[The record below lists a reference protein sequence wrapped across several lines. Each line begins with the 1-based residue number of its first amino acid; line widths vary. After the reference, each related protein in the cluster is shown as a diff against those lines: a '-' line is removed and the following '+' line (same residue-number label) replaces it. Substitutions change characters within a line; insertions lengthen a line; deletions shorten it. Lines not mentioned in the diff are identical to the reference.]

1 MQHDFNLANQSG
13 ENFRADLNNALNTI
27 ATNSSGANEPSTTF
41 AYQFWVDTTNSLM
54 KIRNS
59 ADDAWITLPFSI
71 SSDNT
76 VDINGGT
83 VNGITSLSFS
93 SGSTVSSIL
102 DEDNL
107 SSDSNTALATQ
118 QSIKAYVDAQVTA
131 QDLDFQADSG
141 GALSIDLD
149 SESLTVSGG
158 TGIDTSGSGNEITVA
173 IDSTVATK
181 TYVQQQITAEDLDFQ
196 ADSGGVLNI
205 DLDSETFTLSGG
217 TGIDTVGAEN
227 TVTFAIDS
235 TVATLTDSQTLTNKT
250 IDVDNN
256 TVSNI
261 EVDNLKS
268 GVLDTDLSS
277 VSSSDDTLASSKA
290 IKTYV
295 DAQVTAQDLDLTDG
309 STTISI
315 DLDSETLS
323 VLGGTGVTSAA
334 SGNGVTL
341 SIGQA
346 VGTTDDVTFN
356 SVTANVTG
364 TVSSI
369 SNHSTSDLSEG
380 SNLYYTST
388 RANTDFDSRLAT
400 KDTGDLS
407 EGLNK
412 YFTEER
418 VDDRVN
424 SLLTAGS
431 NITLTYDDAANTL
444 TIAAVE
450 DNLSNNDTD
459 DLQEGSSNL
468 YFSNSRSRSAI
479 SVSGSLAY
487 NSSTG
492 VISFTERTD
501 SEVRGLLSAGG
512 DLSYN
517 SSTGAFSFTQ
527 RTDAQVRGLISVSGD
542 LAYNSSTGVVS
553 FTERTDAEVRGLL
566 SAGGDLSYDSS
577 TGVISFTQRTNAQV
591 QALITGGTGVT
602 VSSGEVAIGQAV
614 STTSDVTFNDVTVSG
629 DLVVQGSTTTINT
642 ETINLADNQIVLNS
656 NYTGSSPTENGG
668 IEIERGTQT
677 NKTLIWNETD
687 DKWSIGSEAFVA
699 GSLDVG
705 GGSTNGVV
713 IEQGAIAIKNGGS
726 KSRIDFYCES
736 NNAHYTRLESA
747 AHSAYSGNPTITL
760 PINTGTLALTTDSI
774 TGNAATATALQ
785 NSRTI
790 SGVSFDGTS
799 NITLDTSHIS
809 ENGNLYHTTERVQDI
824 IGAAI
829 ATNGSHTGLSAAY
842 DDANDG
848 AIDLSIDTGGVTNA
862 MLANNSITFTDGTN
876 STAKALGETV
886 TFAAGE
892 GIDVT
897 ESSGTITIAGEDATS
912 SNKGIASFT
921 SDFSVSSGA
930 VSLADSG
937 VSANSYGSATAIPVI
952 TVDAKGRL
960 TSVSTA
966 SISTSFTISDGSTTQ
981 SIAGGDTFTIAGTN
995 NEVDVAVSATDTLTI
1010 GLPNDV
1016 TISNDLTVSG
1026 DLIVTGNTTQTGS
1039 VLTDNNFTGLTNS
1052 NSGNSTDFGFYGK
1065 YVESSTTKYAGL
1077 FFDSSED
1084 NTFRLFTDTQTA
1096 PTTTVNT
1103 GATGYAAANLI
1114 IGDLTT
1120 SSITLGSTAITS
1132 TAAELNILDGVTS
1145 TTTELNL
1152 LDGSSANTVV
1162 NSKAVIYGSS
1172 GELAG
1177 TLSTAAQPN
1186 ITSVGTL
1193 GSLSVT
1199 GDLTIDTN
1207 TLKVDSS
1214 NNRVGILD
1222 ATPAVSLDIGS
1233 ATDAIHVPSGT
1244 TGERPTG
1251 ANGMFRYNSTDNQFE
1266 GYADGAWG
1274 AIAGSGG
1281 SSGASAMETD
1291 TFTGD
1296 DSTDTFTL
1304 SSSVNSEN
1312 NLIVFIDGVYQN
1324 KADYVA
1330 SGTSLQLDTAPVAG
1344 RKIVVHHIKDSISG
1358 SNCILNTF
1366 TGNGSTTTYTLTQ
1379 NPASELNTQIFIDGV
1394 YQRKDSYSVSGVTL
1408 TFDAAVASG
1417 AAIEV
1422 MMFTQTDI
1430 NTLPA
1435 SFVSGLTE
1443 VTATGSDHLMV
1454 YDATDGALKKAL
1466 ASDLI
1471 ETVGSTPTFTNAT
1484 FSSAT
1489 PSIQLTDT
1497 DNNADAYIQGTD
1509 GNLKFFADDNGEA
1522 GSTEITFAL
1531 DGTQRAKI
1539 DADGDFTATNVYAGG
1554 STSGKKTV
1562 VNFPNTSTYPNNSSY
1577 TFSLSASEA
1586 PIGSWVIL
1594 GVRISSGNSG
1604 GDMYAYLVQDN
1615 DKGNKQMNYVGTWY
1629 YNSASASM
1637 YYIGTSTD
1645 RNFTLTHGT
1654 IVATNANDWREVYY
1668 WGYVMDN

>member
-205 DLDSETFTLSGG
+205 DLDSETFTLTGG

-256 TVSNI
+256 TLSNI

-356 SVTANVTG
+356 SVTANVNG

-369 SNHSTSDLSEG
+369 SNHSTSDLVEG

-388 RANTDFDSRLAT
+388 RANTDFDTRLAT
-400 KDTGDLS
+400 KDTGSLS

-479 SVSGSLAY
+479 SVTGSLAY

-517 SSTGAFSFTQ
+517 SSTGAFSFTE

-542 LAYNSSTGVVS
+542 LAYDSSTGVVS
-553 FTERTDAEVRGLL
+553 FTQRTDAEVRGLL

-656 NYTGSSPTENGG
+656 NYTGSTPTENGG

-785 NSRTI
+785 NARTI

-848 AIDLSIDTGGVTNA
+848 AIDLSIDTGGVTNT
-862 MLANNSITFTDGTN
+862 MLANSSITFTDGTN

-981 SIAGGDTFTIAGTN
+981 NIAGGDTFTIAGTN

-1274 AIAGSGG
+1274 AIAGSG

-1291 TFTGD
+1291 NFTGD
-1296 DSTDTFTL
+1296 DATTAFTL
-1304 SSSVNSEN
+1304 SSSVSDED

-1330 SGTSLQLDTAPVAG
+1330 SGTTLTLDTAPVAG
-1344 RKIVVHHIKDSISG
+1344 RKIVVHHVRAAISG
-1358 SNCILNTF
+1358 SNCILNSFLGDGSDTTF
-1366 TGNGSTTTYTLTQ
+1366 TLTQ
-1379 NPASELNTQIFIDGV
+1379 NPASENNTQIFIDGV
-1394 YQRKDSYSVSGVTL
+1394 YQRKDSYSVSGTTL
-1408 TFDAAVASG
+1408 TFDAAPANG
-1417 AAIEV
+1417 TAIEV

-1539 DADGDFTATNVYAGG
+1539 DASGDFTATNVYAGG
-1554 STSGKKTV
+1554 SSGGKKTV
-1562 VNFPNTSTYPNNSSY
+1562 VNFPNTTSYPNNSTYS
-1577 TFSLSASEA
+1577 FSLSASEA

-1594 GVRISSGNSG
+1594 GVRITSGNSG
-1604 GDMYAYLVQDN
+1604 GDMYAYLEQDT
-1615 DKGNKQMNYVGTWY
+1615 DKGNRQMNYVGTWY

-1637 YYIGTSTD
+1637 YYISAAAD
-1645 RNFTLTHGT
+1645 RDFTLTHGT
-1654 IVATNANDWREVYY
+1654 IVATNSNDWREVYY

>member
-205 DLDSETFTLSGG
+205 DLDSETFTLTGG

-256 TVSNI
+256 TLSNI

-369 SNHSTSDLSEG
+369 VNHSTSDLSEG
-380 SNLYYTST
+380 TNLYYTT
-388 RANTDFDSRLAT
+388 ARFDTRLAT

-407 EGLNK
+407 EGSNL
-412 YFTEER
+412 YFTNER
-418 VDDRVN
+418 VDDRVSN
-424 SLLTAGS
+424 LLTAGS

-450 DNLSNNDTD
+450 DDLSNNDTD
-459 DLQEGSSNL
+459 DLSEGSSNL
-468 YFSNSRSRSAI
+468 YYTDARARAAI

-492 VISFTERTD
+492 GISFTERTD
-501 SEVRGLLSAGG
+501 SEVRGLLSAAG

-517 SSTGAFSFTQ
+517 SSTGEFSFTQ

-542 LAYNSSTGVVS
+542 LSYNASTGVIS
-553 FTERTDAEVRGLL
+553 FTQRTDAQVRALL
-566 SAGGDLSYDSS
+566 SASGDLSYDSS
-577 TGVISFTQRTNAQV
+577 TGVISFTQRTDAQV
-591 QALITGGTGVT
+591 RALLSAGTGIT
-602 VSSGEVAIGQAV
+602 YDSSSGAISIGQDV
-614 STTSDVTFNDVTVSG
+614 STTSNVTFNDVVVSGNLTVSG
-629 DLVVQGSTTTINT
+629 TQTIVNT
-642 ETINLADNQIVLNS
+642 ETVTIADNIIVLNS
-656 NYTGSSPTENGG
+656 NATGSPSENSG
-668 IEIERGTQT
+668 IEIERGSAT
-677 NKTLIWNETD
+677 NKTLIWDESNDKWTVGSETFVAATFEGSVTGTVSSISNHDTDNLSEGSSNLYYTSARANADFDTRIATKDTGDLSEGSNLYYTDTRARAAISLGSEGSASGDGSIAYNNSTGVLTYTPPVLSGLSGNTD
-687 DKWSIGSEAFVA
+687 DISE
-699 GSLDVG
+699 
-705 GGSTNGVV
+705 GSTNQYHTTERVQDVV
-713 IEQGAIAIKNGGS
+713 GGQIVTNGSHTGISFSYDDANDGAI
-726 KSRIDFYCES
+726 D
-736 NNAHYTRLESA
+736 
-747 AHSAYSGNPTITL
+747 
-760 PINTGTLALTTDSI
+760 
-774 TGNAATATALQ
+774 ATVSL
-785 NSRTI
+785 S
-790 SGVSFDGTS
+790 SFDTD
-799 NITLDTSHIS
+799 NLS
-809 ENGNLYHTTERVQDI
+809 EGSSNLYHTTERVQDVV
-824 IGAAI
+824 GGQLV
-829 ATNGSHTGLSAAY
+829 TNGSHTGISFTY

-848 AIDLSIDTGGVTNA
+848 AV
-862 MLANNSITFTDGTN
+862 
-876 STAKALGETV
+876 
-886 TFAAGE
+886 
-892 GIDVT
+892 
-897 ESSGTITIAGEDATS
+897 DAT
-912 SNKGIASFT
+912 
-921 SDFSVSSGA
+921 
-930 VSLADSG
+930 VSLS
-937 VSANSYGSATAIPVI
+937 SF
-952 TVDAKGRL
+952 
-960 TSVSTA
+960 
-966 SISTSFTISDGSTTQ
+966 STSNLSEGSNLYYTNERVDDRVNALLQ
-981 SIAGGDTFTIAGTN
+981 AGSNITLTYDDAAN
-995 NEVDVAVSATDTLTI
+995 TLTI
-1010 GLPNDV
+1010 AATEDNLSNNDTDDLSEGSTNLYFTNERV
-1016 TISNDLTVSG
+1016 DDRVNSLLTAGTGISLTYDDAANTLTI
-1026 DLIVTGNTTQTGS
+1026 TGS
-1039 VLTDNNFTGLTNS
+1039 AQ
-1052 NSGNSTDFGFYGK
+1052 YGDSD
-1065 YVESSTTKYAGL
+1065 VESY
-1077 FFDSSED
+1077 
-1084 NTFRLFTDTQTA
+1084 
-1096 PTTTVNT
+1096 
-1103 GATGYAAANLI
+1103 
-1114 IGDLTT
+1114 
-1120 SSITLGSTAITS
+1120 
-1132 TAAELNILDGVTS
+1132 LDG
-1145 TTTELNL
+1145 
-1152 LDGSSANTVV
+1152 GSSTPTFASAIV
-1162 NSKAVIYGSS
+1162 S
-1172 GELAG
+1172 
-1177 TLSTAAQPN
+1177 
-1186 ITSVGTL
+1186 
-1193 GSLSVT
+1193 

-1274 AIAGSGG
+1274 AIAGSG
-1281 SSGASAMETD
+1281 SNGASAMETD
-1291 TFTGD
+1291 NFTGD
-1296 DSTDTFTL
+1296 DSTTAFTL
-1304 SSSVNSEN
+1304 SSSVSDED
-1312 NLIVFIDGVYQN
+1312 NLIVFIEGVYQN
-1324 KADYVA
+1324 KGDYVA
-1330 SGTSLQLDTAPVAG
+1330 SGTTITFDVAPLAG
-1344 RKIVVHHIKDSISG
+1344 RKIVVHHVRAAISG
-1358 SNCILNTF
+1358 SNCILNSF
-1366 TGNGSTTTYTLTQ
+1366 TGDGSDTTFTLTQ
-1379 NPASELNTQIFIDGV
+1379 NPASENNTQIFIDGV
-1394 YQRKDSYSVSGVTL
+1394 YQRKDSYSVSGTTL
-1408 TFDAAVASG
+1408 TFDAAPANG
-1417 AAIEV
+1417 TAIEV

-1471 ETVGSTPTFTNAT
+1471 ETVGSTPTFTSLTVDSDNTDTSIIIESDLDPASLFTSGIDLRRETVAKGSRIESLRDASAGGVGLNFLTTADNAAEVSGT
-1484 FSSAT
+1484 LTSRMSIDRNGMVLIGQDSGDAFNDDSMLRIQRTGDRVFQQFKCDADQNVQILFGDVDDDVEC
-1489 PSIQLTDT
+1489 SIQYHASDKDLRFTTGNNNEAMRIKDTQRIGMGAINPEAQILHIHKSTTDT
-1497 DNNADAYIQGTD
+1497 SPLLY
-1509 GNLKFFADDNGEA
+1509 
-1522 GSTEITFAL
+1522 
-1531 DGTQRAKI
+1531 
-1539 DADGDFTATNVYAGG
+1539 
-1554 STSGKKTV
+1554 
-1562 VNFPNTSTYPNNSSY
+1562 
-1577 TFSLSASEA
+1577 
-1586 PIGSWVIL
+1586 
-1594 GVRISSGNSG
+1594 
-1604 GDMYAYLVQDN
+1604 VQ
-1615 DKGNKQMNYVGTWY
+1615 
-1629 YNSASASM
+1629 NSASTVSTNSELVRLKFSGDDAFSNCD
-1637 YYIGTSTD
+1637 YIKFEDSSGEEGVITGD
-1645 RNFTLTHGT
+1645 GGGR
-1654 IVATNANDWREVYY
+1654 VYY
-1668 WGYVMDN
+1668 EITSDYRKKENIVDYTGGLDVINDLSVKNYNMITRPDITYTGFIAHEVQDVVDGVARGEKDAVDDEGNPIYQGLDMSKLVPHLVSAIQELKTELDAAKARIETLENA